1 LPDCAPPF
9 ISIVIPVKNGARRL
23 ECCLDSLARQRY
35 PRDRVEVI
43 VADGRSIDAT
53 RAVAESRGARVV
65 DNPRELVAAGRNVG
79 FKHVQGQIVA
89 FTDDDC
95 TFPED
100 WLERAAMHF
109 TDADIA
115 GLGGPTRMPA
125 DESSFGR
132 AVSFLFEIGVRAAGS
147 VHAEKV
153 AAKRAV
159 SDLPGC
165 NMFYRREAL
174 ERVMPVIETLVTAE
188 DVELGFR
195 LREAGFR
202 LFTVPDVSVWHHKRP
217 TPRRFFRQMYRFAI
231 GRLQVGRRH
240 AGALKPAH
248 IAVGLALPATVL
260 LLPISAVGLPMLSL
274 MLFATAMVRTGAPG
288 VALRVPIVVIGG
300 AFAWSA
306 GFMRELVSPLPTNER
321 GFDWSSH
328 AG

>member
-1 LPDCAPPF
+1 LSDRDPPF
-9 ISIVIPVKNGARRL
+9 VSIVIPVKNGAGRL

-35 PRDRVEVI
+35 PRESVEVI
-43 VADGRSIDAT
+43 VVDGRSTDAT

-79 FKHVQGQIVA
+79 FRHARGEIVA

-100 WLERAAMHF
+100 WLERATIHF
-109 TDADIA
+109 QDPCVA

-125 DESSFGR
+125 DESHFGK
-132 AVSFLFEIGVRAAGS
+132 AVSFLFEIGVRAASS

-153 AAKRAV
+153 EVKRIV

-165 NMFYRREAL
+165 NMFYRHSAL
-174 ERVMPVIETLVTAE
+174 EQVMPVIETLVTAE

-195 LREAGFR
+195 LRKAGFR
-202 LFTVPDVSVWHHKRP
+202 LFTVPDVSVLHHKRP

-240 AGALKPAH
+240 VGALRPAH
-248 IAVGLALPATVL
+248 VVAGMAIPASVL
-260 LLPISAVGLPMLSL
+260 LLPLALIGLPVLALSL
-274 MLFATAMVRTGAPG
+274 FVMALAQTGAAA
-288 VALRVPIVVIGG
+288 VAIRVPVVVIGG
-300 AFAWSA
+300 VFAWSA
-306 GFMRELVSPLPTNER
+306 GFMRELLCPLPTDEHQ
-321 GFDWSSH
+321 FDWSGH